1 MGTGINNIYP
11 ELKIT
16 GLPLSLWEKGK
27 PPKAGGGEA
36 ITKKPQARAWD
47 LEINL
52 LAPPLPLGEG
62 AGG

>member
-27 PPKAGGGEA
+27 P
-36 ITKKPQARAWD
+36 T
-47 LEINL
+47 
-52 LAPPLPLGEG
+52 
-62 AGG
+62 